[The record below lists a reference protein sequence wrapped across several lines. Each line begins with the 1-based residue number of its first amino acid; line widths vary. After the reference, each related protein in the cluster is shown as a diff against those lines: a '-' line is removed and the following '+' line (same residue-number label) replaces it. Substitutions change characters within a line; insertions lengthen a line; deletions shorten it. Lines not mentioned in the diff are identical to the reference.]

1 MNTPLFF
8 YRDVLSLKSNK
19 RSKNVLKSMGTCYN
33 YRINTQE
40 IPVLFH
46 VQLKFNDTPSN
57 DLTSLHSPAHNQKF
71 SLGGSRAH
79 ALPDIHGEERARA
92 VEH

>member
-19 RSKNVLKSMGTCYN
+19 GVKNVLTSVGTCYN
-33 YRINTQE
+33 YRINIKA

-57 DLTSLHSPAHNQKF
+57 QLTSLHSPAHNQKF
-71 SLGGSRAH
+71 PLSGSRAH

-92 VEH
+92 IEH